1 MPAPTREHARRPPP
15 AHAVRIRTQLG
26 QHRRLRLAVAPG
38 HVFPVVCG
46 SPPVQSSAHQPDAG
60 VSAGV
65 GVSVLH
71 LPQAGR
77 MAGASG
83 QDVGIGVVEG
93 VLLFH
98 QMMGVVV
105 VEEWR
110 RAGRGH
116 VDAGALHPPQ
126 IAHVVGVDACRTAG
140 CGHVDAGAL
149 HPHEIAHMVGVDV
162 WYAGSCH
169 VGARALRPH
178 SQTVVAVDMDAWNVG
193 YGHAGASVPRL
204 RQAGGSAGV
213 AVSDFGCGVGALHP
227 HPTDGAAVAVR
238 G

>member
-1 MPAPTREHARRPPP
+1 MPAPTREYARRPPP

-26 QHRRLRLAVAPG
+26 QHRRLCLAVAPG

-83 QDVGIGVVEG
+83 QDVGSGIVEG
-93 VLLFH
+93 VLLLH
-98 QMMGVVV
+98 QMMRVVV

-110 RAGRGH
+110 SAGRGH
-116 VDAGALHPPQ
+116 VDAGALHP
-126 IAHVVGVDACRTAG
+126 
-140 CGHVDAGAL
+140 
-149 HPHEIAHMVGVDV
+149 HELAHMVGVDV
-162 WYAGSCH
+162 RYAGSCH
-169 VGARALRPH
+169 VGASALRPH
-178 SQTVVAVDMDAWNVG
+178 SQTVVAVDMDVWSVG
-193 YGHAGASVPRL
+193 YGHAGASVHRL